1 MAITSQRRS
10 IESIFGPGCFR
21 EKPCHFCYAFPG
33 RSALSSRG
41 ALLQLVMNATTP
53 DATGV
58 DGAGRGKKIGVVSA
72 LAFAVGAM
80 IGGGVFTLSGTAID
94 RAGWGSLVSYAFA
107 GFIMMFSALSFVS
120 IAARA
125 KPDESGYGAIT
136 VLLGRPWRFLVMWG
150 FYLNALAAVAFLA
163 DSFGSYLHGYFL
175 HSFTPTEAAIACIA
189 LLVGLNLGPAVW
201 VGRAETWV
209 VAIKLGLLL
218 VFIGWGLSA
227 FSPAHFTSFD
237 SHGDA
242 SILSTSALLFTAY
255 TGFNVVTN
263 IAPSLRDP
271 EKTVPRAVLGA
282 VLISAVVY
290 MLVVFAML
298 QSGISHF
305 NLAGVSQAASLLMGS
320 WGGQL
325 VAFAACLST
334 LSGANAMM
342 LGGSEIA
349 IRLVA
354 DGDIPTFFGKSTR
367 SGYPWMSVGMIGVV
381 ALVLVGFTTIIDVI
395 VLCNIV
401 ALAAMV
407 IVNASAAV
415 LAHRGFPGS
424 GYRIPGGPLIP
435 ILAGIACVAQFF
447 SYSLI
452 QLGSAFVAM
461 LVGFA
466 LYAFRGYGRNLTT
479 EEAREKLRESIRD
492 LETPLGR
499 ALLHPFLHRTIS
511 AIDRSI

>member
-1 MAITSQRRS
+1 MDVTAQ
-10 IESIFGPGCFR
+10 
-21 EKPCHFCYAFPG
+21 
-33 RSALSSRG
+33 
-41 ALLQLVMNATTP
+41 

-58 DGAGRGKKIGVVSA
+58 AGAGRAKKVGLVSA

-94 RAGWGSLVSYAFA
+94 RAGSGALISYALA
-107 GFIMMFSALSFVS
+107 GVIMLFSALSFVA

-175 HSFTPTEAAIACIA
+175 HSFTTIEAGTVCIA

-218 VFIGWGLSA
+218 VFIGWGLSS
-227 FSPAHFTSFD
+227 FSPAHFSPFAP
-237 SHGDA
+237 HGST
-242 SILSTSALLFTAY
+242 SILTTSALLFTAY

-282 VLISAVVY
+282 VLISVAMY
-290 MLVVFAML
+290 MLVVVAML

-305 NLAGVSQAASLLMGS
+305 GLAGVSQAANHLMGS

-334 LSGANAMM
+334 LSGANAVM

-349 IRLVA
+349 LRLVVDA
-354 DGDIPTFFGKSTR
+354 DIPAFFGKTTKN
-367 SGYPWMSVGMIGVV
+367 GFPWMSVGLIGVI
-381 ALVLVGFTTIIDVI
+381 ALVLVRFTSIIDVI

-424 GYRIPGGPLIP
+424 GYRIPGGPVIP
-435 ILAGIACVAQFF
+435 IVAGIACVVQFF
-447 SYSLI
+447 SYSLV
-452 QLGSAFVAM
+452 QLGAAALAM

-466 LYAFRGYGRNLTT
+466 LYAFRGYGRNLST

-499 ALLHPFLHRTIS
+499 ALLHPFLHRHIP
-511 AIDRSI
+511 ARDRSN

>member
-1 MAITSQRRS
+1 
-10 IESIFGPGCFR
+10 
-21 EKPCHFCYAFPG
+21 
-33 RSALSSRG
+33 
-41 ALLQLVMNATTP
+41 
-53 DATGV
+53 
-58 DGAGRGKKIGVVSA
+58 
-72 LAFAVGAM
+72 
-80 IGGGVFTLSGTAID
+80 
-94 RAGWGSLVSYAFA
+94 
-107 GFIMMFSALSFVS
+107 
-120 IAARA
+120 
-125 KPDESGYGAIT
+125 
-136 VLLGRPWRFLVMWG
+136 
-150 FYLNALAAVAFLA
+150 
-163 DSFGSYLHGYFL
+163 
-175 HSFTPTEAAIACIA
+175 
-189 LLVGLNLGPAVW
+189 
-201 VGRAETWV
+201 
-209 VAIKLGLLL
+209 
-218 VFIGWGLSA
+218 
-227 FSPAHFTSFD
+227 
-237 SHGDA
+237 
-242 SILSTSALLFTAY
+242 
-255 TGFNVVTN
+255 
-263 IAPSLRDP
+263 
-271 EKTVPRAVLGA
+271 
-282 VLISAVVY
+282 
-290 MLVVFAML
+290 
-298 QSGISHF
+298 
-305 NLAGVSQAASLLMGS
+305 
-320 WGGQL
+320 
-325 VAFAACLST
+325 
-334 LSGANAMM
+334 MM